1 MGWLHPDSLRRF
13 GKLTPARFL
22 KKHWQ
27 REPLLVKNAVPEI
40 AGLLTGDD
48 LAGLALEE
56 DVESRLVIRSGKP
69 ALAKSWSLK
78 RGPFKAADFKKL
90 PERDWTLLVQAV
102 DHRLPELAELLDR
115 FDFLPQWRID
125 DVMVSYA
132 VEGGGVGPHYDS
144 YDVFL
149 IQGVGTRVWKVGPV
163 VDDRDLL
170 PHPDLRILK
179 HMAVA
184 DEYLCEPGDVLY
196 LPPGFAHWGT
206 AQEDCITYSVGFRA
220 PADRELLDGFC
231 NHVIE
236 QTPEQQ
242 RYSDPGIAP
251 LRHNGSLDVATRER
265 FRERLANLVDQPDL
279 LADFLGRA
287 LSEPKYGLS
296 APAPEKRY
304 TVASLEKALTKA
316 GQVRRNESSRL
327 LLQADFGKLY
337 VDGTPITLADAE
349 CIDLA
354 ARLAARRVLATTD
367 LQARGYAARQLLLQL
382 FNDGQLYLR
391 TGGR

>member
-1 MGWLHPDSLRRF
+1 MSWLKPDSLRHF
-13 GKLTPARFL
+13 GKLTPAQFL

-27 REPLLVKNAVPEI
+27 REPMLIKNSVPEI
-40 AGLLTGDD
+40 AELLTGDD

-69 ALAKSWSLK
+69 SLAKSWALR
-78 RGPFKAADFKKL
+78 RGPFKATDFKKL

-102 DHRLPELAELLDR
+102 DHRLPGLAELLDR

-149 IQGVGTRVWKVGPV
+149 IQGVGTRVWKVGPI
-163 VDDRDLL
+163 VDDSHLL

-179 HMAVA
+179 NMDVV

-196 LPPGFAHWGT
+196 LPPGFAHWGI
-206 AQEDCITYSVGFRA
+206 AQENCITYSVGFRA

-231 NHVIE
+231 GHVIE

-251 LRHNGSLDVATRER
+251 LRHSGAMDAATLER

-287 LSEPKYGLS
+287 LSEPKYGIT
-296 APAPEKRY
+296 APTPEKRY
-304 TVASLEKALTKA
+304 TVSSLEKILSKA
-316 GQVRRNESSRL
+316 GEVRRNESSRF

-337 VDGTPITLADAE
+337 VDGTPIALMDTE
-349 CIDLA
+349 SIDLA
-354 ARLAARRVLATTD
+354 ARLADRRLFTTTD
-367 LQARGYAARQLLLQL
+367 LQPRSSAARQLLLQL
-382 FNDGQLYLR
+382 LNDGQLYLR
-391 TGGR
+391 HDA